1 MQEKSDG
8 SERSWL
14 LREGAFMIQKGATQG
29 VEVDLLGV
37 SDTSVVLRRERKVA
51 SDPHAATHEAR
62 SDRPSSS

>member
-1 MQEKSDG
+1 VQEKGDG

-29 VEVDLLGV
+29 AELLGV